1 VRWLLSETE
10 GKDDSFV
17 LKRSDWIAMFP
28 NRSEREIREALEI
41 IENDPTEHSPPKP
54 LMWLVGENPDVIID
68 GPDSYVDVNSSDDEG
83 GRNDAYSPR
92 FLIGGS
98 SKGHFCGSPRNSQP
112 SSPMH
117 VVKPRAMTRI
127 DSSLRP

>member
-1 VRWLLSETE
+1 
-10 GKDDSFV
+10 
-17 LKRSDWIAMFP
+17 MFP
-28 NRSEREIREALEI
+28 NRSEREIRRALEI
-41 IENDPTEHSPPKP
+41 IENDQTEHPPPKP
-54 LMWLVGENPDVIID
+54 LSWMVGENPDVIID
-68 GPDSYVDVNSSDDEG
+68 GPDDSGDIHSSDDEAG
-83 GRNDAYSPR
+83 GNDAYSPR

-98 SKGHFCGSPRNSQP
+98 SRSHFGGRDSQP